1 MVISV
6 GIVAMI
12 VASLITFTVQH
23 GTYWFDILTPVLAV
37 YASSLLHD
45 ALERRRIRQS
55 FHQHIGREVADRIY
69 SDEPLLSG
77 QRRTVSILFADLRD
91 FTTLSEAMAADQVAQ
106 LLNEYF
112 PMVVEA
118 VQGHHG
124 IINDFY
130 GDAVMAVYGAPLDNP
145 AHPLDAVRTAI
156 QLQTGLAR
164 LNPEWQAR
172 GLPALKV
179 GIGIHTGPVFAGNV
193 GSSKRKKYTVVGDP
207 VNLAARVEGLNKEL
221 QTTLLI
227 TGETYEAV
235 KSQVKIKDHGDVKV
249 KGRLQAVR
257 VFEVLALAESAEAQR
272 RRGRWIRD
280 GGSSSSCSSRAWR
293 FWPRWRQTPRLPESP
308 SPS

>member
-1 MVISV
+1 
-6 GIVAMI
+6 
-12 VASLITFTVQH
+12 
-23 GTYWFDILTPVLAV
+23 
-37 YASSLLHD
+37 
-45 ALERRRIRQS
+45 
-55 FHQHIGREVADRIY
+55 
-69 SDEPLLSG
+69 
-77 QRRTVSILFADLRD
+77 VSILFADLRD
-91 FTTLSEAMAADQVAQ
+91 FTPLSEAMASDQVAQ

-118 VQGHHG
+118 VQAQHG

-145 AHPLDAVRTAI
+145 THALDAVRTAL
-156 QLQTGLAR
+156 QLQQGLAR
-164 LNPEWQAR
+164 LNLQWETR
-172 GLPALKV
+172 GLPSLKL
-179 GIGIHTGPVFAGNV
+179 GIGIHTGPVFAGYV

-235 KSQVKIKDHGDVKV
+235 KGQVEVKEHGDVRV

-257 VFEVLALAESAEAQR
+257 VFEVLALSGAARAQSG
-272 RRGRWIRD
+272 RGRWVRD
-280 GGSSSSCSSRAWR
+280 GASCSSCSSRAWR
-293 FWPRWRQTPRLPESP
+293 FWRPWRSAPRVPRNP